1 MKCTSCGKLKDA
13 SAIRPRKS
21 KLITGMPLFLCES
34 CLNFEP
40 RFVIILV
47 ARQPGGMERVSDY
60 IRKHR
65 YVGEPIQAT
74 DLV

>member
-1 MKCTSCGKLKDA
+1 MICTSCGKHKDA
-13 SAIRPRKS
+13 SAIRTRKS

-34 CLNFEP
+34 CLTFEP

-47 ARQPGGMERVSDY
+47 ARQPGGMEKVADY
-60 IRKHR
+60 IRKKR
-65 YVGEPIQAT
+65 YVGEPIHAT